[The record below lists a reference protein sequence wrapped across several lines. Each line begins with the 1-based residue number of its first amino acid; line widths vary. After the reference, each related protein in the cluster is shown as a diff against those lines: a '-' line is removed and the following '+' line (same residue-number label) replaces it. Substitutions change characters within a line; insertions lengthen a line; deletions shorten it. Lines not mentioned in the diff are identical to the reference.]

1 MKWSGREE
9 AEDFL
14 YQIEDVLKMLQSE
27 SGENTEHRY
36 LEIMAETLLFILLRL
51 KLFRTLFS
59 FLSGLLIGHLLC
71 HLF

>member
-1 MKWSGREE
+1 MKWSLGEE

-27 SGENTEHRY
+27 SGKNTEHRH
-36 LEIMAETLLFILLRL
+36 LEIMAVALLFVLRRL
-51 KLFRTLFS
+51 KLFRTLF
-59 FLSGLLIGHLLC
+59 FLLFGLLIGHLLG